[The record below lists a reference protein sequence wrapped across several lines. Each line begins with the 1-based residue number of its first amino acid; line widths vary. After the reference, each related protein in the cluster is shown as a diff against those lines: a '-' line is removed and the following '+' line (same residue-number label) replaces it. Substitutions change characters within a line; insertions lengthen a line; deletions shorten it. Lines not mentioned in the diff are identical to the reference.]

1 MNVAKPRYSVAQN
14 TRYAL
19 GLIWTQDKPLVLAI
33 LVTALAGAF
42 LPFYGIYLPKLVIM
56 LIEQMATTRDFIV
69 QIGILT
75 LSAALLSLLN
85 GYLGVYCYWH
95 AHRIRNNLMWD
106 LFAASLHCNYKHI
119 ESAEGHTKYQ
129 KSVQSLMQGD
139 YSGINRIIPALVEL
153 CVGFLGFALYA
164 GVLSGLS
171 PAVVVLLTL
180 SSAINYVFIR
190 RAQQYAYGRNEERA
204 KIGQKI
210 AYLQRKAGDAASG
223 KDVRLY
229 AMKGWFLRLQDAY
242 LHALFAIDDCV
253 EHKNLL
259 SAVVSALLILIRDG
273 FAYVFLI
280 FQVTNGEI
288 GLGDFALYG
297 GAIAGFSNWITQ
309 IIRQMGALTQASLQ
323 LCGTRAFF
331 DLDIRQSPRAT
342 GCIPQATGYTI
353 EFRDV
358 CFRYEGSDRDAI
370 SHLNLQIRSGEK
382 LAIVGV
388 NGAGKTTLVKLLCG
402 FYKPDSGEIRINGV
416 DISTVSEETLYSLY
430 SAVFQEVFI
439 APFTVAENIALKTAD
454 LIDMD
459 RVWAALSFAGLQA
472 DIEKIPGGINAPMTK
487 IRSTEGVVLSGGQQQ
502 KLLLARALYK
512 DAPILILDE
521 PSAALDPIAE
531 SELYAQYDRLT
542 RGKTSLYISHRLA
555 STRFCDRIVL
565 IAGGR
570 IAEQGTHAQLIE
582 RNGEYARMFEIQSHY
597 YRKNVGGKGGAPD
610 GEAS

>member
-1 MNVAKPRYSVAQN
+1 MAKPRYSVAQN
-14 TRYAL
+14 TRYVL
-19 GLIWTQDKPLVLAI
+19 DLIWTRDKPLVLAI
-33 LVTALAGAF
+33 LFTTLAGVF

-56 LIEQMATTRDFIV
+56 LIEQMATMRDFIV
-69 QIGILT
+69 QIGLLT

-85 GYLGVYCYWH
+85 GYLGVYSYWH

-106 LFAASLHCNYKHI
+106 LFVASLHCNYKHI

-139 YSGINRIIPALVEL
+139 YSGINRIVPALVGL

-164 GVLSGLS
+164 GILSGLN
-171 PAVVVLLTL
+171 PAFVALLTL
-180 SSAINYVFIR
+180 SSAINYIFIR
-190 RAQQYAYGRNEERA
+190 RAQRYAYGRNEERA
-204 KIGQKI
+204 QIGQKI

-242 LHALFAIDDCV
+242 LHALYAIDDCV
-253 EHKNLL
+253 EHKNLI
-259 SAVVSALLILIRDG
+259 STVVSALLILIRDG

-280 FQVTNGEI
+280 FQVTNGRI

-309 IIRQMGALTQASLQ
+309 IVRQMGALTQASLQ
-323 LCGTRAFF
+323 LCDTRAFF
-331 DLDIRQSPRAT
+331 DLDIRQSTRAT
-342 GCIPQATGYTI
+342 GCVPQATSYTI

-454 LIDMD
+454 LIDLD
-459 RVWAALSFAGLQA
+459 RVWAAISFAGLQA

-487 IRSTEGVVLSGGQQQ
+487 IRNIEGVVLSGGQQQ